1 MLLPIK
7 GEACVRT
14 RLWEDAKMVV
24 VDEDTLVVPLPS
36 LSGGVALLSF
46 PHPCPWLWLEF

>member
-14 RLWEDAKMVV
+14 RLWEDAEMVV

-36 LSGGVALLSF
+36 LSGGMALLSF
-46 PHPCPWLWLEF
+46 PHPCP